1 MKTERNEARRKA
13 EVRGSTRRA
22 NVLRLQGCLYP
33 EGEGYLT
40 PSGGGPKLDNTKSGG
55 PHGPKQKP
63 INFLWRV

>member
-13 EVRGSTRRA
+13 EVRGSPRRA
-22 NVLRLQGCLYP
+22 NVLRLQGCLHP

-55 PHGPKQKP
+55 PHGPKQK
-63 INFLWRV
+63 

>member
-1 MKTERNEARRKA
+1 MH
-13 EVRGSTRRA
+13 
-22 NVLRLQGCLYP
+22 P